1 LWDKVVRSRRG
12 DGTSLAPS
20 AGGGTTPTNTFL
32 NTVNGRM
39 LQLNRNV
46 PSRFSN
52 PFRSYAGG
60 HLRHNSQHQQLAT
73 RQMEAE
79 VNATLLRRD
88 PDRANWPLFEFRST
102 QPHEESNRNPFFRYR
117 NFERMGNLVTT
128 RSNVYAI
135 WITVGYF
142 EVRRSTNTLFPDGF
156 ELGQELGVD
165 TGDMQR
171 HRAFYIFDRSIPV
184 GFLRGMDLNYEKA
197 LLIRRYIE

>member
-1 LWDKVVRSRRG
+1 
-12 DGTSLAPS
+12 
-20 AGGGTTPTNTFL
+20 
-32 NTVNGRM
+32 
-39 LQLNRNV
+39 
-46 PSRFSN
+46 
-52 PFRSYAGG
+52 
-60 HLRHNSQHQQLAT
+60 
-73 RQMEAE
+73 MEAE

-88 PDRANWPLFEFRST
+88 PDVANRPLFEFRST
-102 QPHEESNRNPFFRYR
+102 QPHEEYNRNPFFRYR
-117 NFERMGNLVTT
+117 NFERLGNLVTT

-142 EVRRSTNTLFPDGF
+142 EVRRSTNTLFPDGY

-184 GFLRGMDLNYEKA
+184 GFIRGMDLNYEKA